1 MSDYTTR
8 QQISDAKV
16 ENYWASVERRN
27 AKRRAEYAAAKTRH
41 ICCQCKAAPVM
52 ATLNH
57 GGGHC
62 KACDV
67 TIRQMLTPEEYE
79 RDYGQ
84 EA

>member
-1 MSDYTTR
+1 
-8 QQISDAKV
+8 
-16 ENYWASVERRN
+16 
-27 AKRRAEYAAAKTRH
+27 
-41 ICCQCKAAPVM
+41 M